1 MTNLRAMVLDVLERH
16 DGYCLDTAEERDHLA
31 SALTGA
37 LGGAQYLAVMA
48 EGGLLTGATIWRT
61 LERAEH
67 AARDFLAVADL
78 DTDDAAVL
86 RVTPGQVDIV
96 TTAKAL
102 LAGADQ

>member
-1 MTNLRAMVLDVLERH
+1 MTCLRTAVLRVLERN
-16 DGYCLDTAEERDHLA
+16 DGLCLDAAVERELLTDHLA
-31 SALTGA
+31 TA
-37 LGGAQYLAVMA
+37 LGDARYLVVQF